1 MLKNYKI
8 RVINTFIFKMIT
20 PQLIAETVKDRRKSL
35 REYANIYKAELIDNI
50 LPFWL
55 KHSKDEQ
62 NGGYFTCLDREGK
75 VYDTDKF
82 MWLQGREVWCFS
94 YMYNNLEK
102 KQEWLDMAL
111 HGANF
116 MEKYGRDA
124 EGNWYFSLTADG
136 KPLIQPYNIFSDC
149 FATMAF
155 AALNKA
161 QPNERYRKIALD
173 TFENI
178 LKRQHNWKGTYNKA
192 YPGTRSLKNFS
203 LPMILCNLSLE
214 LEEILGTDRVNE
226 FIPIVINEVMNVF
239 YHADKGLILENV
251 YEDGSFCDSFEGRLL
266 NPGHA
271 IEAMWFIMDLGKRTN
286 DQALI
291 EKACSIM
298 IDTLEYGWDKEY
310 GGIFY
315 FLDVKGAPPQQ
326 LEWDQ
331 KLWWVHVEALVALA
345 KGYALT
351 GSEACRDWF
360 EKVHDYTWTHFKDPE
375 HKEWFGYLNRRGE
388 VLLPLKGG
396 KWKGCFH
403 IPRSLYQISKTL
415 ETL

>member
-1 MLKNYKI
+1 M
-8 RVINTFIFKMIT
+8 
-20 PQLIAETVKDRRKSL
+20 PQLTQQPPESL
-35 REYANIYKAELIDNI
+35 QKELKGYAAQYKNELLTNI

-55 KHSKDEQ
+55 QYSKDEKH
-62 NGGYFTCLDREGK
+62 GGFFTCLDRDGSI
-75 VYDTDKF
+75 YDTDKF

-94 YMYNNLEK
+94 YMYKNLEP
-102 KQEWLDMAL
+102 KQEWLDQAL
-111 HGANF
+111 HGARF

-124 EGNWYFSLTADG
+124 SGNWYFSLTADG
-136 KPLIQPYNIFSDC
+136 RPLVQPYNIFSDC

-155 AALNKA
+155 AALNKV
-161 QPNERYRKIALD
+161 QPEERYRKIALD

-178 LKRQHNWKGTYNKA
+178 LKRQQNWKGVYNKA

-214 LEEILGTDRVNE
+214 LEDILGAERVNE
-226 FIPIVINEVMNVF
+226 FIPVVINEVMNVF
-239 YHADKGLILENV
+239 YQPEFGVILENV
-251 YEDGSFCDSFEGRLL
+251 NENGSFCDSFEGRVI
-266 NPGHA
+266 NPGHG
-271 IEAMWFIMDLGKRTN
+271 IEAMWFIMDLGRRLN

-291 EKACSIM
+291 EKACGIM
-298 IDTLEYGWDKEY
+298 LDTLTAGWDQKY

-315 FLDVKGAPPQQ
+315 FMDVKGAPPQQ

-351 GSEACRDWF
+351 RNEACLDWF
-360 EKVHDYTWTHFKDPE
+360 RKVHDYTWQHFKDTK
-375 HKEWFGYLNRRGE
+375 HAEWFGYLNRQGE

-403 IPRSLYQISKTL
+403 IPRALYQISKTL
-415 ETL
+415 ESL